1 MLILIFVVSLQ
12 RENETLLI
20 NVAKIINNMKL
31 TSTARSIIVSRIAD
45 FSIEV
50 NKQPVTISHWLYMR
64 PYMFLK
70 IENYTP
76 LKKFAK
82 TDNIDDL
89 FEFESEEE
97 KQELLNKYRTLKYEQ
112 ATIHTTIKE

>member
-1 MLILIFVVSLQ
+1 M
-12 RENETLLI
+12 R
-20 NVAKIINNMKL
+20 L
-31 TSTARSIIVSRIAD
+31 TSEARSIIVNRIAD

-50 NKQPVTISHWLYMR
+50 DKQPVTISHWLYMR

-70 IENYTP
+70 IENYNP

-89 FEFESEEE
+89 FEFESEKE
-97 KQELLNKYRTLKYEQ
+97 KETLLNKYRTLRYEQ
-112 ATIHTTIKE
+112 AATDTTLKE

>member
-1 MLILIFVVSLQ
+1 MVISLH
-12 RENETLLI
+12 RKTKTLLI

-31 TSTARSIIVSRIAD
+31 TSTARSIIVNRMAD

-50 NKQPVTISHWLYMR
+50 GKQPVTISHWLYRR

-70 IENYTP
+70 IENYIP
-76 LKKFAK
+76 LKKFVQ

-97 KQELLNKYRTLKYEQ
+97 KKELLNKYRRLRYEQ
-112 ATIHTTIKE
+112 TTAHTTIKE

>member
-1 MLILIFVVSLQ
+1 MLIQKISVSLQ
-12 RENETLLI
+12 RENETLPI

-31 TSTARSIIVSRIAD
+31 TSTARSIIVSRMAD

-70 IENYTP
+70 LENYIP
-76 LKKFAK
+76 LKKFIQ

-89 FEFESEEE
+89 FEFESENE
-97 KQELLNKYRTLKYEQ
+97 KETLLNKYRTLIYEDKTSYT
-112 ATIHTTIKE
+112 A